1 VYIYSHYFYPSLQI
15 QLLVFY
21 CEKKMGVAQAGR
33 GGGKEL
39 GGIERGKTVIG
50 IYCMKKCFQ

>member
-1 VYIYSHYFYPSLQI
+1 
-15 QLLVFY
+15 
-21 CEKKMGVAQAGR
+21 MGVAQAGR